1 MYQQIKMCSW
11 IWKDEIGGASTV
23 WERCRQ
29 SCGGDTRMRILG
41 RRTTKYGI
49 ILKWKIYE
57 MRACTRFMWLKIG
70 TIELFFSSL
79 R

>member
-1 MYQQIKMCSW
+1 MEGSDGWGRYSVGEK
-11 IWKDEIGGASTV
+11 
-23 WERCRQ
+23 CRQ

-49 ILKWKIYE
+49 ILKWKKYE
-57 MRACTRFMWLKIG
+57 MRAWTGFMWLKIG
-70 TIELFFSSL
+70 TIELFFSAL